1 MSLKLNYQ
9 LMKPGEVN
17 DTLDRMA
24 GQILE
29 ANNGRPVVLIGIQRR
44 GVPMARRIAIRM
56 AQRTQR
62 EPQIGTLD
70 INLYRDDLTRVSSQP
85 VVQKTEV
92 PPDIDDRDIVL
103 VDDVL
108 YTGRTIRAALDALC
122 DFGRMRTIQL
132 AVLIDRGHRELPIE
146 ANFIG
151 KKITTKDNEVVEVR
165 LTEIDGEDAVHAGY
179 DRDARHQVHAIRHW
193 LGPAVDRTDHP
204 VRGPEG
210 HLQVVHRKEIPA
222 VRATWIV
229 GAGRPGLRHR
239 PSQLRKSVS

>member
-9 LMKPGEVN
+9 LMKAEEVHA
-17 DTLDRMA
+17 TLDRLA
-24 GQILE
+24 DQIIE

-44 GVPMARRIAIRM
+44 GVPMARRMATRIAERS
-56 AQRTQR
+56 QR

-70 INLYRDDLTRVSSQP
+70 INLYRDDLTRVASQP

-92 PPDIDDRDIVL
+92 PPNIDDHDVVL

-146 ANFIG
+146 ANFTG
-151 KKITTKDNEVVEVR
+151 KKIPTKDSEVVEVK
-165 LTEIDGEDAVHAGY
+165 LKEIDGEDAIYVMEK
-179 DRDARHQVHAIRHW
+179 I
-193 LGPAVDRTDHP
+193 
-204 VRGPEG
+204 
-210 HLQVVHRKEIPA
+210 
-222 VRATWIV
+222 
-229 GAGRPGLRHR
+229 
-239 PSQLRKSVS
+239 